1 MVHSLHTMNQLE
13 LTLDMTTK
21 KDKINVL
28 LVEDDEDDYVLTR
41 TLVSSRENANI
52 RLDWVDSY
60 ADALKAVCNN
70 KYDVYLVDYRLGEY
84 TGIDLI
90 QEAFRHGCH
99 APMILLTGQDDF
111 SVDQSALELGAADY
125 LVKGRIDAQVLGRS
139 IRYALKQAE
148 TLAELSK
155 NENKYRT
162 LFERSMDA
170 IFVMDNKMQFRDAN
184 PSVEQLLGYSREEL
198 QQLNPARLFVGLDFL
213 RQLRVTVR
221 EFGQIKDFETTLI
234 SKNGRRRV
242 CLISVWSVE
251 DVLGQTDW
259 YQGIV
264 RDITEQ
270 KRAQQE
276 LIIAEKLSMTGKIAR
291 SIAHEV
297 RNPLTNLS
305 LALEQLKE
313 ELPSDDEYLT
323 MYTDIINRNV
333 NRIGQLITEMLNSSK
348 PRELDR
354 KAQSLNDVVRDTIE
368 LVADRL
374 KLKSMQLITDFTEEN
389 CTVMID
395 REQVKVALLN
405 VFINAVEAMEQN
417 KGVLTI
423 RTRCSDDDELVC
435 VMVSDNGSGI
445 TEENRKR
452 LFDPFFTGKSS
463 GMGLGLTTTQNI
475 VNSHRGT
482 IDVESQLG
490 EGTTFKLC
498 FPK

>member
-1 MVHSLHTMNQLE
+1 MNQLE
-13 LTLDMTTK
+13 LSLDVTSK
-21 KDKINVL
+21 KDKIHVL

-60 ADALKAVCNN
+60 ADAIKAVCDN
-70 KYDVYLVDYRLGEY
+70 KYDVYLVDYRLGEH

-90 QEAFRHGCH
+90 QEAFRSGCH

-148 TLAELSK
+148 TLTELSK

-162 LFERSMDA
+162 LFERSIDA
-170 IFVMDNKMQFRDAN
+170 IFVMDNQLRFRDAN
-184 PSVEQLLGYSREEL
+184 PSVEHLLGYTREDL
-198 QQLNPARLFVGLDFL
+198 KNLNPARLFAKLDFL
-213 RQLRVTVR
+213 RELRFNVR
-221 EFGQIKDFETTLI
+221 EHGQIKDFETTLV
-234 SKNGRRRV
+234 SKNGRRRT

-251 DVLGQTDW
+251 DIIGQTDW

-305 LALEQLKE
+305 LALEQLRE
-313 ELPSDDEYLT
+313 EFPSEDEY
-323 MYTDIINRNV
+323 MNVYTDIISRNV

-354 KAQSLNDVVRDTIE
+354 HAQSLNEVVRDAID

-374 KLKSMQLITDFTEEN
+374 KLKSMQLLTEFTVED

-405 VFINAVEAMEQN
+405 VFINAVEAMELG
-417 KGVLTI
+417 KGILRIHTSC
-423 RTRCSDDDELVC
+423 TDDDHVC
-435 VMVSDNGSGI
+435 ITVSDNGSGI
-445 TEENRKR
+445 SEENRKR
-452 LFDPFFTGKSS
+452 LFDPFFTGKST

-482 IDVESQLG
+482 IDVESRLG
-490 EGTTFKLC
+490 EGTTFRLC
-498 FPK
+498 FPR

>member
-1 MVHSLHTMNQLE
+1 MNPLE
-13 LTLDMTTK
+13 LTLDVTTK
-21 KDKINVL
+21 KEKIHVL

-60 ADALKAVCNN
+60 ADAIKAVCDN
-70 KYDVYLVDYRLGEY
+70 KYDVYLVDYRLGEH

-90 QEAFRHGCH
+90 QEAFRSGCH

-111 SVDQSALELGAADY
+111 TVDQSALELGAADY

-170 IFVMDNKMQFRDAN
+170 IFVMDSQLRFGDAN
-184 PSVEQLLGYSREEL
+184 PSFEQLLGYTREEL
-198 QQLNPARLFVGLDFL
+198 KQMNPARLFATLDYL
-213 RQLRVTVR
+213 RELRFHVR
-221 EFGQIKDFETTLI
+221 EYGQIKDFETTLVH
-234 SKNGRRRV
+234 KNGRRRT
-242 CLISVWSVE
+242 CMISVWSVE
-251 DVLGQTDW
+251 DITGQTDW

-270 KRAQQE
+270 KRAQKE
-276 LIIAEKLSMTGKIAR
+276 LIIAEKLSMTGNIAR

-305 LALEQLKE
+305 LALEQLRE
-313 ELPSDDEYLT
+313 EFPEDEAYLT
-323 MYTDIINRNV
+323 VYTDIISRNV

-354 KAQSLNDVVRDTIE
+354 HAQSLNDVVRDALE

-374 KLKSMQLITDFTEEN
+374 KLKSMQLDTYFTEDDN
-389 CTVMID
+389 TVMVD

-405 VFINAVEAMEQN
+405 VFINAVEAMELS
-417 KGVLTI
+417 KGRLMV
-423 RTRCSDDDELVC
+423 RTYTTDDEHVC

-445 TEENRKR
+445 SEENRKR

-482 IDVESQLG
+482 IDVESRLG
-490 EGTTFKLC
+490 EGTTFRLYFK
-498 FPK
+498 K